1 MAIFGRKFD
10 RERDSLV
17 TEFDPVGKKYV
28 FLLGN
33 EIIPYDRLNR
43 KSRLFLDLMNDE
55 LKNPAYLS
63 SVIARTEID
72 EVIKKS
78 DERIKFLSSV
88 GYNKYGFRHLVGTA
102 LQGTISQEV
111 LEFLMPLI
119 KDEHILVGIHRVK
132 GITSDDSIEDILLN
146 GLLFFGHQGGMVVS
160 KVKLEDHVS
169 YYESNRF
176 ILNELILAYDYKDAS
191 GSILIAIPFDDLG
204 EDLFI
209 KNNGEIRLN
218 PKYIIGYF
226 PVSDKN
232 IDSFVTPE
240 QIKNCI
246 AQRQENGEP
255 YILGETVSEVR
266 NKFKICRNR

>member
-17 TEFDPVGKKYV
+17 TEFDPVGKKFV
-28 FLLGN
+28 FLLGD
-33 EIIPYDRLNR
+33 EIIADDRLNV
-43 KSRLFLDLMNDE
+43 KSKNYLKLMNDE
-55 LKNPAYLS
+55 LITNPAYLS
-63 SVIARTEID
+63 SLIARTEID

-191 GSILIAIPFDDLG
+191 GSILIAIPFEDLG
-204 EDLFI
+204 KDLFVR
-209 KNNGEIRLN
+209 NNDEIRLN
-218 PKYIIGYF
+218 PKYIVGYF
-226 PVSDKN
+226 PVADKN

-240 QIKNCI
+240 QIKECM
-246 AQRQENGEP
+246 RERLEDCDP
-255 YILGETVSEVR
+255 YIPGETVSLAR
-266 NKFKICRNR
+266 DTSHYKSR

>member
-17 TEFDPVGKKYV
+17 TEFDPVGKKFV
-28 FLLGN
+28 FLLGD

-55 LKNPAYLS
+55 LITNPAYLS
-63 SVIARTEID
+63 SLIARAEID

-111 LEFLMPLI
+111 LGFLMPLI

-169 YYESNRF
+169 YYESNSF
-176 ILNELILAYDYKDAS
+176 ILNELILAYDYKDSS
-191 GSILIAIPFDDLG
+191 GSILIAIPFEDLG
-204 EDLFI
+204 KDLFVRMDD
-209 KNNGEIRLN
+209 GIRLN
-218 PKYIIGYF
+218 PKYIVGYF
-226 PVSDKN
+226 PVFDKN

-240 QIKNCI
+240 QIKECML
-246 AQRQENGEP
+246 QRLEDCDP
-255 YILGETVSEVR
+255 YIPGETVSLAR
-266 NKFKICRNR
+266 DISHYKSR